1 MANLSAE
8 NHLPK
13 NSFFISAEYY
23 VALTMQKLIAVLL
36 LFIPALSFAQNDQT
50 FTSEN
55 KIYLPNIKTV
65 LCYNSN
71 KEQSLPVIMLN
82 SSETI
87 TFSFDDLLAGT
98 KNYWYTIE
106 HCTAEWK
113 PSQISTIDY
122 LGSFND
128 DRIINYRYSSNTARK
143 YTHYEISLPN
153 TQIQPKIG
161 GNYVLKVYLDGDK
174 NKPVISQRFYVLDS
188 QVAIAAEITNSLQVE
203 YRNIKQK
210 VNFTVNHTFPIPN
223 PYQDLK
229 AVVMQNF
236 NANTIQVNSRPA
248 FVRLNQLVYND
259 LNTNDFWGDNEFRKF
274 DTRSLRYK
282 ADNVKD
288 IYRDKESVNVMLF
301 QDAPR
306 SVGAFGNQFDENGNF
321 FIRNTDGRDDKTEA
335 EYMGVLF
342 TLNAAAP
349 SANGDAYVIGRFNNY
364 TMSNEN
370 KLLYDASRKQFY
382 GNIMLKQGLYD
393 YEFAWFNKDTKVL
406 ETKPFEGAFFQ
417 TENSYQVFV
426 YYRRPGA
433 RWDTL
438 VGFTNLS
445 NKVSDRR

>member
-1 MANLSAE
+1 
-8 NHLPK
+8 
-13 NSFFISAEYY
+13 
-23 VALTMQKLIAVLL
+23 MQKLIAVLL
-36 LFIPALSFAQNDQT
+36 FFIPTLTLAQNDKT

-188 QVAIAAEITNSLQVE
+188 QLAIAAEITNSLQVE
-203 YRNIKQK
+203 FRNNKQK
-210 VNFTVNHTFPIPN
+210 INFTVNHAFPIPN

-236 NANTIQVNSRPA
+236 NANTIQLNSRPS
-248 FVRLNQLVYND
+248 FVRPNQLVYND

-349 SANGDAYVIGRFNNY
+349 SSNGDAYVVGRFNNY

-393 YEFAWFNKDTKVL
+393 YEFAWFNKDTQQM
-406 ETKPFEGAFFQ
+406 ETRAFEGAFFQ
-417 TENSYQVFV
+417 TENSYQIFV

>member
-1 MANLSAE
+1 
-8 NHLPK
+8 
-13 NSFFISAEYY
+13 
-23 VALTMQKLIAVLL
+23 MQKLIAVLL
-36 LFIPALSFAQNDQT
+36 LFIPTLSFAQNDQT

-87 TFSFDDLLAGT
+87 TFSFDDLLTGT

-128 DRIINYRYSSNTARK
+128 DRIINYRYSSNTTRK
-143 YTHYEISLPN
+143 YTHYELSLPN

-188 QVAIAAEITNSLQVE
+188 QVAITAEITNSLQVE
-203 YRNIKQK
+203 YRNNKQK
-210 VNFTVNHTFPIPN
+210 VNFTVNHAFPIPN

-229 AVVMQNF
+229 AMVMQNF
-236 NANTIQVNSRPA
+236 NPNTIQLNSRPA
-248 FVRLNQLVYND
+248 FVRPNQLVYND

-349 SANGDAYVIGRFNNY
+349 GPNGDAYVIGRFNNY

-393 YEFAWFNKDTKVL
+393 YEFAWFNKDTKTL

-417 TENSYQVFV
+417 TENSYQIFV

>member
-1 MANLSAE
+1 
-8 NHLPK
+8 
-13 NSFFISAEYY
+13 
-23 VALTMQKLIAVLL
+23 MQKLIAVLL
-36 LFIPALSFAQNDQT
+36 FFIPTLTFAQNDKT

-113 PSQISTIDY
+113 PSPISTIDY

-203 YRNIKQK
+203 FRNNKQK
-210 VNFTVNHTFPIPN
+210 INFTVNHAFPIPN

-236 NANTIQVNSRPA
+236 NANTIQSNSRPS
-248 FVRLNQLVYND
+248 FVRPNQLVYND

-288 IYRDKESVNVMLF
+288 IFRDKESVNVMLF

-342 TLNAAAP
+342 TLNATAP
-349 SANGDAYVIGRFNNY
+349 SSNGDAYVVGRFNNY

-393 YEFAWFNKDTKVL
+393 YEFAWFNKDTKVM

-417 TENSYQVFV
+417 TENSYQIFV

-445 NKVSDRR
+445 NKVNDRR

>member
-1 MANLSAE
+1 
-8 NHLPK
+8 
-13 NSFFISAEYY
+13 
-23 VALTMQKLIAVLL
+23 MQKLIAVLL
-36 LFIPALSFAQNDQT
+36 LFIPTLSFAQNDQT

-128 DRIINYRYSSNTARK
+128 DRIINYRYSSNTTRK
-143 YTHYEISLPN
+143 YTHYELSLPN

-161 GNYVLKVYLDGDK
+161 GNYILKVYLDGDK

-203 YRNIKQK
+203 YRNNKQK
-210 VNFTVNHTFPIPN
+210 VNFTVNHAFPIPN

-236 NANTIQVNSRPA
+236 NANTIQVNTRPA
-248 FVRLNQLVYND
+248 FVRPNQLVYND

-349 SANGDAYVIGRFNNY
+349 GSNGDAYVIGRFNNY